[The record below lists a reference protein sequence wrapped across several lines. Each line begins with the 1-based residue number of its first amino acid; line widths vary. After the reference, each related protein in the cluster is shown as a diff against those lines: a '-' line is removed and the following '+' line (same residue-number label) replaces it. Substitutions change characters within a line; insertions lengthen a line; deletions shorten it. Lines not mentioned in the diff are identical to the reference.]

1 MTDGRWSHR
10 PTLVE
15 VESETRV
22 VLLDL
27 DDLAHPPRIL
37 AGPAAAV
44 WVAADGSRDTEA
56 LCAEVARH
64 FDISAADVRTD
75 VESFL
80 ADLVTEGLLVG
91 GQA

>member
-1 MTDGRWSHR
+1 MAHLWSHR
-10 PTLVE
+10 ASLVE

-44 WVAADGSRDTEA
+44 WMATDGSRDTEA
-56 LCAEVARH
+56 VCAEVAH
-64 FDISAADVRTD
+64 YFAISAEDVRTD
-75 VESFL
+75 VETFL
-80 ADLVTEGLLVG
+80 ADLSAEGLLVG
-91 GQA
+91 GPA

>member
-1 MTDGRWSHR
+1 MTSHLWSHR
-10 PTLVE
+10 SSLVE

-44 WVAADGSRDTEA
+44 WVAADGTRDTEA
-56 LCAEVARH
+56 ICAEVARY
-64 FDISAADVRTD
+64 FEISAPDVQADVET
-75 VESFL
+75 FL
-80 ADLVTEGLLVG
+80 ADLVSEGLLLG
-91 GQA
+91 GSA

>member
-1 MTDGRWSHR
+1 MTSRLWSHR
-10 PTLVE
+10 PSLVE

-44 WVAADGSRDTEA
+44 WVAADGSRDTDA
-56 LCAEVARH
+56 VCAEVASY
-64 FDISAADVRTD
+64 FEVSAPELRTD
-75 VESFL
+75 VGDFL
-80 ADLVTEGLLVG
+80 AHLVSEGLLVEG
-91 GQA
+91 PA

>member
-1 MTDGRWSHR
+1 MTSHLWSR
-10 PTLVE
+10 RSSLVE

-56 LCAEVARH
+56 VCAEVARY
-64 FDISAADVRTD
+64 FEISAQDIRTD
-75 VESFL
+75 VETFL
-80 ADLVTEGLLVG
+80 SDLVAEGLLVG
-91 GQA
+91 GPA